1 LKRRRD
7 GSLPAA
13 EVERFDV
20 AADEEEFFSHA
31 AFCALNKREE
41 WLYDRKTA

>member
-1 LKRRRD
+1 MEGRD

-13 EVERFDV
+13 EVERFYT
-20 AADEEEFFSHA
+20 AAEEEEFYA
-31 AFCALNKREE
+31 QKTFCALKEKEE

>member
-13 EVERFDV
+13 EVERFD
-20 AADEEEFFSHA
+20 AAVKEEDFYAHE
-31 AFCALNKREE
+31 AFCALEEKEE
-41 WLYDRKTA
+41 WLYDRETA